1 MDNEQFKKLKPVGAT
16 EIYLCGIHENSEK
29 TLQEIEKLARLL
41 AEVVEKSRGEEV
53 ARQQKKGK

>member
-1 MDNEQFKKLKPVGAT
+1 MDVKQLKPVGAT

-41 AEVVEKSRGEEV
+41 AEVVEKTRIEE
-53 ARQQKKGK
+53 AQKPKKGKQ